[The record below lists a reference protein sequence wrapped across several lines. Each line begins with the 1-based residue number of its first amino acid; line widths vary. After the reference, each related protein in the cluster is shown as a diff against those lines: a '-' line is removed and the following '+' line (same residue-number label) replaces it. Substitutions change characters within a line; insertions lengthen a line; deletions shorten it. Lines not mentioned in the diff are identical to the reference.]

1 MIDKK
6 SIQKIM
12 IILTLVDTMIIIVFL
27 RLLSLHNDSIKQS
40 NIVGSGLNLT
50 TEADSSPSDKVPI
63 ESSSVTVVRK
73 DYQGTMDDAIL
84 DIYRNGLVGIW
95 HISTNMTFRFGE
107 DGAYSGFFDS
117 NIAEA
122 TNYTY
127 QCIIDKKGVPTL
139 CIYNKE
145 KTAMVLY
152 TLKLND
158 AGNIVLHFDSA
169 NIDIELKKGEK

>member
-6 SIQKIM
+6 SIRKVM

-27 RLLSLHNDSIKQS
+27 RLLSSHNDSIKQS
-40 NIVGSGLNLT
+40 HIVEAGLNLT
-50 TEADSSPSDKVPI
+50 TETDSSQDDQAQIK
-63 ESSSVTVVRK
+63 SSSVIVNK
-73 DYQGTMDDAIL
+73 QDYQGTMDDAIL

-95 HISTNMTFRFGE
+95 HISNNMTFRFGE

-117 NIAEA
+117 NIVDA
-122 TNYTY
+122 TYYSY

-158 AGNIVLHFDSA
+158 ADNIVLHFESA